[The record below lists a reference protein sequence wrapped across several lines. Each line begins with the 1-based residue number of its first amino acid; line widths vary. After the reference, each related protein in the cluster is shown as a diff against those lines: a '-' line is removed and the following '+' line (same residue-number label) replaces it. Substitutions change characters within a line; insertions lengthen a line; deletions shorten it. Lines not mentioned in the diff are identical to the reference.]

1 MKRSGEKI
9 KLTSIDEL
17 LGVPN
22 EEASMEIRIDEIHG
36 FKNHPFK
43 VLDDEK
49 MQDLVESIRE
59 NGILT
64 PVLVRPDN
72 ANGYEMISG
81 HRRLHAARLA
91 GLTRIPAFVREM
103 TDDEAVITMVD
114 ANIQREELLP
124 SERAWAYKMKMDAMN
139 RQGKRTDL
147 TSRRDVEKLSS
158 DTVGEG
164 SGLSGRQVQRYIRL
178 TELLPDLLD
187 LVDLKRIQF
196 MVAVDISFLSPDVQ
210 QYVYEYVKENGVI
223 KAEQVAALRRETDGK
238 TVTQEKV
245 IAILNENLTGRLPS
259 RKVTIPEKKL
269 YQYFPP
275 HYTSSEMEDVIIRLL
290 EKWKEEKEGN
300 EDGI

>member
-1 MKRSGEKI
+1 MRSGEKI

-22 EEASMEIRIDEIHG
+22 EEASMEIPIDSIYG
-36 FKNHPFK
+36 FRNHPFK

-64 PVLVRPDN
+64 PVLVRPDD
-72 ANGYEMISG
+72 ADGYEMISG
-81 HRRLHAARLA
+81 HRRLHAAKLA
-91 GLTRIPAFVREM
+91 GLTKIPAFVREM

-124 SERAWAYKMKMDAMN
+124 SERAWAFKMKMDAMN
-139 RQGKRTDL
+139 RQGRRMSVTSDQNGPKL
-147 TSRRDVEKLSS
+147 TSSLIGQEN
-158 DTVGEG
+158 GM
-164 SGLSGRQVQRYIRL
+164 SGTQVKRYIRL

-187 LVDLKRIQF
+187 LVDSRRLQF
-196 MVAVDISFLSPDVQ
+196 TVAVEISYLPGDVQ
-210 QYVYEYVKENGVI
+210 QYVYEYVKENGVL

-238 TVTQEKV
+238 FVTQEKV
-245 IAILNENLTGRLPS
+245 ISILNENLTGRLPT
-259 RKVTIPEKKL
+259 RKVTLSEKKL

-275 HYTSSEMEDVIIRLL
+275 YYSSSQMEDVIIRLL
-290 EKWKEEKEGN
+290 ERWKEGEKDE
-300 EDGI
+300 I